1 MESVDRS
8 RVKTAITRS
17 GLCTARRGGVLM
29 NLEMTKKMKII
40 QFPENIDKFTSYF
53 DKLLKTNGEGDDVII
68 DCSSVSYGDRLKQ
81 EMNILSKFIE

>member
-8 RVKTAITRS
+8 RVKTAIPRS

-40 QFPENIDKFTSYF
+40 QFPVNIDKLTGFF
-53 DKLLKTNGEGDDVII
+53 DKYLKTNGLGIEAVINI
-68 DCSSVSYGDRLKQ
+68 ISISYEDRFKRK
-81 EMNILSKFIE
+81 MNILSKFIE